1 MFKSIKTKIIVTVSV
16 LFIIGMTVM
25 TALSSLHVKDKTR
38 ENLIMQSE
46 VLVHEVGSFVENFI
60 DLHEKGITQLANSS
74 HLTDFANADG
84 KLDEY
89 ITGVEQEFNSFLTL
103 YDNTSMLYFALP
115 SKEMLTVPNADL
127 GSDYNPTEY
136 EWYQEAAAKPDK
148 VYWTEPHIDRAT
160 GEYTISAIKAVQKNG
175 ELVGVLGLDIRMD
188 ELAAA
193 ISTKDIGH
201 KGFIALF
208 DTKGTAMVHPESA
221 GENIINLPYVAEMY
235 DYQSG
240 SERGEFQYTDDGV
253 SRVNTF
259 ATVSSLGW
267 KVAAIY
273 DTREIDLLANS
284 MRFGMIIIAGGILVL
299 LIAVLYPIIN
309 RTVKPIS
316 KLKMLMQAV
325 SNGDLTVRST
335 IKTKDEIGELG
346 NYFNKMLEDTNAI
359 ISVVNQSAEDV
370 RTRSESLS
378 ATAEETNASSNEVA
392 HAVGEIANGASRSA
406 EDAEA
411 VTEQAELLGK
421 EINGIEEK
429 AAQMQEL
436 ATRASDMNSSGQT
449 QLNELKQSFAGW
461 EIEMRSMADVIDSLE
476 EKVKAIGGVMEG
488 ITEISSQTNLLAL
501 NASIEAARAGEYGK
515 GFAVVAEEVRKL
527 AEQSARST
535 EEVKTTVI
543 ELQEGAKQ
551 VAKQMIDTRENFRM
565 QGNVVNDT
573 EATFDQLTA
582 VMSDMET
589 SINSIYEEIQKV
601 AVYKDEVSKTIQTM
615 AATSQETAA
624 ACEEVSASSDEQL
637 RAIQTVTE
645 ASETL
650 TELSEELSQAVN
662 RFTF

>member
-1 MFKSIKTKIIVTVSV
+1 MFTSIKTKIIVTVTV

-38 ENLIMQSE
+38 ESLIMQSE
-46 VLVHEVGSFVENFI
+46 VLVHEIGAFVEDFI
-60 DLHEKGITQLANSS
+60 DLHEKGITQLARSP
-74 HLTDFANADG
+74 HVTDFADADG
-84 KLDEY
+84 NLKEY
-89 ITGVEQEFNSFLTL
+89 IIGMEQEFNSFLTL

-136 EWYQEAAAKPDK
+136 EWYQEAAANPNK

-175 ELVGVLGLDIRMD
+175 ALVGVLGLDIRMD
-188 ELAAA
+188 KLAATVA
-193 ISTKDIGH
+193 AKDIGYN
-201 KGFIALF
+201 GFLALF
-208 DTKGTAMVHPESA
+208 DAEGTAMVHPELA
-221 GENIINLPYVAEMY
+221 GENIGDLPYVAEMY

-240 SERGEFQYTDDGV
+240 SERKEFQYMHEGV
-253 SRVNTF
+253 SKVNTF

-273 DTREIDLLANS
+273 DTKEIDRLANS
-284 MRFGMIIIAGGILVL
+284 MQTVMIIIAGGILLV

-309 RTVKPIS
+309 RTVKPIG
-316 KLKMLMQAV
+316 KLKTLMQAV
-325 SNGDLTVRST
+325 SNGDLTVRSSIT
-335 IKTKDEIGELG
+335 SKDEIGELG
-346 NYFNKMLEDTNAI
+346 NYFNKMIEDTNAVI
-359 ISVVNQSAEDV
+359 AVVNQSADDV
-370 RTRSESLS
+370 RIRSESLS

-392 HAVGEIANGASRSA
+392 NAVGEIANGASRSA

-411 VTEQAELLGK
+411 VTEQAELLSK
-421 EINGIEEK
+421 EINGIEGK

-449 QLNELKQSFAGW
+449 QMSELKQAFGSW
-461 EIEMRSMADVIDSLE
+461 EIEMLSMADVITMLE
-476 EKVKAIGGVMEG
+476 EKVKAIGGVMET

-501 NASIEAARAGEYGK
+501 NASIEAARAGEHGK

-527 AEQSARST
+527 AEQSTQST

-551 VAKQMIDTRENFRM
+551 VSQQMIDTRENFRK
-565 QGNVVNDT
+565 QGIVVNDT
-573 EATFDQLTA
+573 EATFNQLTG
-582 VMSDMET
+582 VMSDMEV

-601 AVYKDEVSKTIQTM
+601 AVYKDVVSETIQTM

-645 ASETL
+645 AAETL
-650 TELSEELSQAVN
+650 TELSEELSKTVN
-662 RFTF
+662 RFKV

>member
-1 MFKSIKTKIIVTVSV
+1 MFKSIKTKILVTVSV
-16 LFIIGMTVM
+16 LFIIGMTLM
-25 TALSSLHVKDKTR
+25 TVLSSLHVKDKTR

-46 VLVHEVGSFVENFI
+46 VLVHEIGSFVENFI
-60 DLHEKGITQLANSS
+60 DLHEKGLTQLANSS
-74 HLTDFANADG
+74 HVTDFADADG
-84 KLDEY
+84 NFEEY
-89 ITGVEQEFNSFLTL
+89 ITAMEQEFYSFLAL

-115 SKEMLTVPNADL
+115 STEMLTVPNANL

-188 ELAAA
+188 KLAATV
-193 ISTKDIGH
+193 SNKDIGH
-201 KGFIALF
+201 NGYIALF
-208 DTKGTAMVHPESA
+208 DAEGTAMVHPESA

-240 SERGEFQYTDDGV
+240 SERREIQYTHDGV
-253 SRVNTF
+253 SWVNTF

-273 DTREIDLLANS
+273 DTKEIDLLANS
-284 MRFGMIIIAGGILVL
+284 MRFGMIIIAGAILVL

-309 RTVKPIS
+309 RTVKPIG
-316 KLKMLMQAV
+316 KLKTLMQAV
-325 SNGDLTVRST
+325 SNGDLTVRSS

-346 NYFNKMLEDTNAI
+346 NYFNKMIEDTNAVI
-359 ISVVNQSAEDV
+359 AVVNQSAEEV
-370 RTRSESLS
+370 HTRSESLS

-411 VTEQAELLGK
+411 VTEQAELLGRD
-421 EINGIEEK
+421 INGIEGK
-429 AAQMQEL
+429 AAQMLEL
-436 ATRASDMNSSGQT
+436 ATMASGMNSSGQM
-449 QLNELKQSFAGW
+449 QMNELKQSFGDW
-461 EIEMRSMADVIDSLE
+461 EIEMRSMADVIGTLE
-476 EKVKAIGGVMEG
+476 ERVKAIGGVMET

-501 NASIEAARAGEYGK
+501 NASIEAARAGEHGK

-551 VAKQMIDTRENFRM
+551 VSQQMIDTRENFRK
-565 QGNVVNDT
+565 QGHVVNDT
-573 EATFDQLTA
+573 EATFDKLTE
-582 VMSDMET
+582 VMSDMES
-589 SINSIYEEIQKV
+589 SINSIYEDIQKV
-601 AVYKDEVSKTIQTM
+601 AVYKDEVSETIQTM

-645 ASETL
+645 AAETL
-650 TELSEELSQAVN
+650 TELSEELSKTVN